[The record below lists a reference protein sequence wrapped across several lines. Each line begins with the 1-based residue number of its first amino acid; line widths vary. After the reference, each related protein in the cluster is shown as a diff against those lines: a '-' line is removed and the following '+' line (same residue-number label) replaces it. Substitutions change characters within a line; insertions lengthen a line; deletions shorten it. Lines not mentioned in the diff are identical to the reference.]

1 MHRDLGR
8 RQSGHWPGEVAVL
21 PGTLGGDSQGTGQEM
36 WQYSQGPGGAGGP
49 TGRAGGSR
57 AGRGGRLPGTLGGD
71 SQGTGQE
78 MWQYSQGPGEE
89 TVRALAMSCGGMRRD
104 LGRRQSGHWPGDVAV
119 LTGTWGGDSQGIGQ
133 EMWQYS
139 QGPGVETVT
148 ALARRC
154 GSTHRDLG
162 RRQSG
167 HWPGDVAV
175 LTGTLGG
182 DSQGIGQ
189 EMWQYSQGPG
199 EETVRALAMS
209 CGSTHRDLGRRQS
222 GHWPGD
228 VAVLTGTWGGDS
240 QGIGQETSQYS
251 QGPGVETV
259 TALAR
264 SCGGMH
270 RDLGRRQSGHWPGE
284 VAVLPGTLGGD
295 SQGTGQEMWQYSQ
308 GPGEETV
315 RALAMS
321 CGGMRRD
328 LGRRQSGHWP
338 GDVAV
343 LTGTWGG
350 DSQGIGQE
358 MWQYSQGPG
367 VETVTALAR
376 RCGSTHRDLG
386 RRQSGHWPGDVAVL
400 TGTLGG
406 DSQGIGQEMWQY
418 SQGPGEETVR
428 ALAMSCGSTHR
439 DLGRRQSG
447 HWPGDVA
454 VLTGTWGGDSQGIGQ
469 ETSQYSQGPGEEM
482 GTGQGRW
489 PYSQGPWEETVGALT
504 RRCGNTHMD
513 LGRRQSGHWPGDV
526 AVLTGTWGGDGQGT
540 GQEMW
545 QYSQGPGEKTVRA
558 LARDVAVLTGTWG
571 GDSQGIGQ
579 ETSQYSQGPG
589 EETVRALARRCGSTH
604 RDLGRRQ
611 SGQWPGDV
619 ASNGQ
624 ISSSS
629 TG

>member
-1 MHRDLGR
+1 MPGSDDEIGSEVGDELLDDMCEEDVQTTSEVCAGAHRDLGW
-8 RQSGHWPGEVAVL
+8 RQSW
-21 PGTLGGDSQGTGQEM
+21 
-36 WQYSQGPGGAGGP
+36 
-49 TGRAGGSR
+49 
-57 AGRGGRLPGTLGGD
+57 
-71 SQGTGQE
+71 
-78 MWQYSQGPGEE
+78 
-89 TVRALAMSCGGMRRD
+89 
-104 LGRRQSGHWPGDVAV
+104 HWPGDVAV
-119 LTGTWGGDSQGIGQ
+119 LTGTWGGDRQGTGQEMWQYSQGPWEETVRALARRCGSTHRDLGRRSQGIGQ

-154 GSTHRDLG
+154 G
-162 RRQSG
+162 
-167 HWPGDVAV
+167 
-175 LTGTLGG
+175 
-182 DSQGIGQ
+182 I
-189 EMWQYSQGPG
+189 
-199 EETVRALAMS
+199 
-209 CGSTHRDLGRRQS
+209 THRDLGRRQS

-228 VAVLTGTWGGDS
+228 VAVLTGTWGGD
-240 QGIGQETSQYS
+240 I
-251 QGPGVETV
+251 

-482 GTGQGRW
+482 VRALAMSCGGMHRDPVRALARGGGRT
-489 PYSQGPWEETVGALT
+489 P
-504 RRCGNTHMD
+504 RD
-513 LGRRQSGHWPGDV
+513 LGRRQSGH
-526 AVLTGTWGGDGQGT
+526 
-540 GQEMW
+540 
-545 QYSQGPGEKTVRA
+545 
-558 LARDVAVLTGTWG
+558 
-571 GDSQGIGQ
+571 
-579 ETSQYSQGPG
+579 
-589 EETVRALARRCGSTH
+589 
-604 RDLGRRQ
+604 
-611 SGQWPGDV
+611 
-619 ASNGQ
+619 
-624 ISSSS
+624 
-629 TG
+629 

>member
-1 MHRDLGR
+1 MMTSMATKTCQCQVVTMRLG
-8 RQSGHWPGEVAVL
+8 
-21 PGTLGGDSQGTGQEM
+21 
-36 WQYSQGPGGAGGP
+36 
-49 TGRAGGSR
+49 
-57 AGRGGRLPGTLGGD
+57 
-71 SQGTGQE
+71 
-78 MWQYSQGPGEE
+78 
-89 TVRALAMSCGGMRRD
+89 VRCAQR
-104 LGRRQSGHWPGDVAV
+104 
-119 LTGTWGGDSQGIGQ
+119 
-133 EMWQYS
+133 
-139 QGPGVETVT
+139 PGVETVM

-162 RRQSG
+162 RRQAG

-189 EMWQYSQGPG
+189 EMWQYSQGPWEEKSGHWPGDVAVLTGTWGGDSYGTGQEMWHYSQGPG
-199 EETVRALAMS
+199 EETVRALARRCGSTHRDLGRRQSGHWPGDVTVLTGTWGGNSHGTGQELWRYAQGPWEETVRALARGGGRTPRDLGRRQSGHWPGDVAVLTGTWGGDSQGIGHELWWYAQGPWEETVRALARGCGSTHRDLGRRQSGHWPGDVAVLTGTWGGDSYGTGQEMWQYS
-209 CGSTHRDLGRRQS
+209 QGPGEETVRALARRCGSTHRDLGRRQS

-240 QGIGQETSQYS
+240 QGIGHELWQYS
-251 QGPGVETV
+251 QGPWEETV
-259 TALAR
+259 RALAR
-264 SCGGMH
+264 RCGSTH
-270 RDLGRRQSGHWPGE
+270 RDLGRRQP
-284 VAVLPGTLGGD
+284 
-295 SQGTGQEMWQYSQ
+295 
-308 GPGEETV
+308 
-315 RALAMS
+315 
-321 CGGMRRD
+321 
-328 LGRRQSGHWP
+328 GHWP

-350 DSQGIGQE
+350 DGQGIGHE
-358 MWQYSQGPG
+358 LWRYAQGP
-367 VETVTALAR
+367 
-376 RCGSTHRDLG
+376 
-386 RRQSGHWPGDVAVL
+386 
-400 TGTLGG
+400 
-406 DSQGIGQEMWQY
+406 SQ
-418 SQGPGEETVR
+418 
-428 ALAMSCGSTHR
+428 
-439 DLGRRQSG
+439 
-447 HWPGDVA
+447 
-454 VLTGTWGGDSQGIGQ
+454 
-469 ETSQYSQGPGEEM
+469 

-619 ASNGQ
+619 AVCM
-624 ISSSS
+624 
-629 TG
+629 